1 MCIFFFLKKVFFLN
15 LNSLNFIFVGRVPLD
30 PPHPLWI
37 STWLNTVITLF
48 NSTMLNFQEWL
59 INLSEIHLSNFR
71 DEDGH
76 KMDNISLS
84 DDFGK
89 QIESDEDSMG
99 EYGGDLDISKFN
111 EDGSFIGIYADK
123 VTNNS
128 KQSTV

>member
-1 MCIFFFLKKVFFLN
+1 MCIFFFLQKVFFVN

-30 PPHPLWI
+30 PPPPPLDLHMVEHPDNNL
-37 STWLNTVITLF
+37 
-48 NSTMLNFQEWL
+48 TMLNFQEWL
-59 INLSEIHLSNFR
+59 KNLSEIHLSNFR

>member
-1 MCIFFFLKKVFFLN
+1 
-15 LNSLNFIFVGRVPLD
+15 
-30 PPHPLWI
+30 
-37 STWLNTVITLF
+37 
-48 NSTMLNFQEWL
+48 MLNFQEWL
-59 INLSEIHLSNFR
+59 KILSEIHLSNFR

>member
-1 MCIFFFLKKVFFLN
+1 
-15 LNSLNFIFVGRVPLD
+15 
-30 PPHPLWI
+30 
-37 STWLNTVITLF
+37 
-48 NSTMLNFQEWL
+48 MLNFQEWL
-59 INLSEIHLSNFR
+59 KNLSETHLSNFR

>member
-1 MCIFFFLKKVFFLN
+1 
-15 LNSLNFIFVGRVPLD
+15 
-30 PPHPLWI
+30 
-37 STWLNTVITLF
+37 
-48 NSTMLNFQEWL
+48 MLNFQEWL
-59 INLSEIHLSNFR
+59 KNISEIHLSNFR

-128 KQSTV
+128 KQSTVW